1 MNTVRVSSLS
11 LEVDASNDGFVNVRQ
26 QVQKLAV
33 VGRMTPIEINEE
45 VLRELHSDDF
55 NITVSG
61 SVVHWKR
68 TNPTGKK
75 FITIVVDL

>member
-1 MNTVRVSSLS
+1 MNNVRVSSLS
-11 LEVDASNDGFVNVRQ
+11 LEVDASNDGFINVRQ

-33 VGRMTPIEINEE
+33 VGRMTPIVINEE
-45 VLRELHSDDF
+45 VLREFHSDDF
-55 NITVSG
+55 NISVNG
-61 SVVHWKR
+61 MVVHWKR